1 MTGDYW
7 QQLWEVLTLTHY
19 NTRLVVLSTLVLG
32 VASGIVGSFL
42 LMRKQSL
49 MGDALSHACLPGIA
63 IAFLILV
70 FLGRDGRNLPLLLL
84 GAALSGLAGVALVSA
99 IRQTTRLK
107 DDAAMGIILSVF
119 FGLGVVLLAMI
130 QEMPTSS
137 AAGLEQ
143 FIYGKTA
150 SMVIQDF
157 WWIFL
162 TAVAVIALTL
172 LMYKE
177 WLLLCFDSGYAAS
190 QGWPVRRLDFM
201 LLVNVAAVTVVGLQA
216 VGLILIIAFLITPAA
231 AARFWTN
238 DLRRLMWVSAVIGGA
253 SGWAGS
259 SLSALLPNL
268 PAGAVIVLVAAA
280 LFVVSMLFGPARG
293 ILPRYLDHRRL
304 LRKEGRQ
311 HLLRSI
317 YEILETQ
324 VQQGGRAMVNEPISM
339 QELLRH
345 RSWTPAQ
352 LQRWLRMARAEDHL
366 EATAGD
372 RVQLSEAGFGEAIR
386 TTRNHRLWERYLI
399 EYADIAPSHV
409 DRDADAVEHIL
420 GAEMVRRLESKL
432 AESDASVIPQS
443 PHPIFNQKDT

>member
-268 PAGAVIVLVAAA
+268 PAGAVIVDRKS
-280 LFVVSMLFGPARG
+280 VV
-293 ILPRYLDHRRL
+293 
-304 LRKEGRQ
+304 
-311 HLLRSI
+311 
-317 YEILETQ
+317 
-324 VQQGGRAMVNEPISM
+324 
-339 QELLRH
+339 
-345 RSWTPAQ
+345 
-352 LQRWLRMARAEDHL
+352 
-366 EATAGD
+366 
-372 RVQLSEAGFGEAIR
+372 
-386 TTRNHRLWERYLI
+386 
-399 EYADIAPSHV
+399 
-409 DRDADAVEHIL
+409 
-420 GAEMVRRLESKL
+420 
-432 AESDASVIPQS
+432 
-443 PHPIFNQKDT
+443 